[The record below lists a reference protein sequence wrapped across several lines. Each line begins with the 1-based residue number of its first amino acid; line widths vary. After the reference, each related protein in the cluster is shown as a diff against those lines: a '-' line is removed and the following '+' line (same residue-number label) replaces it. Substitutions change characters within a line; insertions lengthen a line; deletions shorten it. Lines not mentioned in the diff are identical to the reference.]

1 MLTVRDFTQVFDAY
15 AQSEEGLISA
25 LMNKANDDEEEVL
38 EEGKRLSAVTDSD
51 DLWRS
56 LDDLELELRLA
67 RLEYLMDRRPLM
79 LNSVLLRQNPH
90 NVNEWLKRVKL
101 YGEQYDKIIETFTK
115 AVQTVDPKTCT
126 GKLQD
131 LWIAFAQFY
140 DKYQQPE
147 EARYIYDKAVKVN
160 FRHVDDLAAVW
171 CAWCEM
177 EIQHERPNE
186 AIKLMEKATVLPRH
200 KVDHR

>member
-1 MLTVRDFTQVFDAY
+1 LSFI
-15 AQSEEGLISA
+15 LI
-25 LMNKANDDEEEVL
+25 
-38 EEGKRLSAVTDSD
+38 
-51 DLWRS
+51 
-56 LDDLELELRLA
+56 DDLELELRLA

-101 YGEQYDKIIETFTK
+101 YGEQYEKIIETFTT
-115 AVQTVDPKTCT
+115 AAQTIDPKVCT

-140 DKYQQPE
+140 DKYQQPD
-147 EARYIYDKAVKVN
+147 EARYIYDKGIKVN
-160 FRHVDDLAAVW
+160 FKNVDDLAAVW

-177 EIQHERPNE
+177 ELQHERPDE
-186 AIKLMEKATVLPRH
+186 AIKLMARATVLPRH
-200 KVDHR
+200 KVIIRSIGEHSFLCELSEMCSRD

>member
-1 MLTVRDFTQVFDAY
+1 MRKYFIFLD
-15 AQSEEGLISA
+15 
-25 LMNKANDDEEEVL
+25 
-38 EEGKRLSAVTDSD
+38 
-51 DLWRS
+51 

-90 NVNEWLKRVKL
+90 NVNEWIKRVKL
-101 YGEQYDKIIETFTK
+101 YDEQYEKVIETFTT
-115 AVQTVDPKTCT
+115 AVQTVDPKICT

-140 DKYQQPE
+140 DKYHQPE
-147 EARYIYDKAVKVN
+147 EARFIYDKAIKVN
-160 FRHVDDLAAVW
+160 FRNVDDLAAIW

-177 EIQHERPNE
+177 EIQHEKPDE
-186 AIKLMEKATVLPRH
+186 AIKLMERATVLPKH
-200 KVDHR
+200 KVCLIPLPKKHSLEFPAFRWIITMGVKLFNYVCIKV

>member
-1 MLTVRDFTQVFDAY
+1 
-15 AQSEEGLISA
+15 
-25 LMNKANDDEEEVL
+25 MNKSNEDDEEITEDGEKKSTSSFFL
-38 EEGKRLSAVTDSD
+38 LNKIF
-51 DLWRS
+51 

-101 YGEQYDKIIETFTK
+101 YGEQYDKIIETFTT
-115 AVQTVDPKTCT
+115 AVKTVDPKVCT

-131 LWIAFAQFY
+131 LWISFAQFY
-140 DKYQQPE
+140 DKYQQPD

-160 FRHVDDLAAVW
+160 FKNVDDLAAVW

-177 EIQHERPNE
+177 ELQHERPVE
-186 AIKLMEKATVLPRH
+186 AIKLMERATVLPRH
-200 KVDHR
+200 KVMICSIRVYLFIYL

>member
-1 MLTVRDFTQVFDAY
+1 MKRNKWFV
-15 AQSEEGLISA
+15 LIY
-25 LMNKANDDEEEVL
+25 
-38 EEGKRLSAVTDSD
+38 
-51 DLWRS
+51 

-101 YGEQYDKIIETFTK
+101 YGEQYDKVIQTFTK
-115 AVQTVDPKTCT
+115 AVQTVDPKSCT

-140 DKYQQPE
+140 DKNQQPE
-147 EARYIYDKAVKVN
+147 EARYIYDKAAKVN
-160 FRHVDDLAAVW
+160 FRHVDDLAAIW

-177 EIQHERPNE
+177 EIQHERPDQ
-186 AIKLMEKATVLPRH
+186 AIKIMERATILPRH
-200 KVDHR
+200 KVRHSAVRKQFDSLVSLGGFLRHG

>member
-1 MLTVRDFTQVFDAY
+1 
-15 AQSEEGLISA
+15 
-25 LMNKANDDEEEVL
+25 MNKSNEDDEEITED
-38 EEGKRLSAVTDSD
+38 GKLFCFSKKKFSYFSI
-51 DLWRS
+51 L

-101 YGEQYDKIIETFTK
+101 YGEQYDKVIQTFTT
-115 AVQTVDPKTCT
+115 AVQTVDPKICT

-140 DKYQQPE
+140 DKYQQPD
-147 EARYIYDKAVKVN
+147 EARYIYDKATKVN
-160 FRHVDDLAAVW
+160 FRNVDDLAAIW

-177 EIQHERPNE
+177 ELQHERPDE
-186 AIKLMEKATVLPRH
+186 AIKLMERATVLPKH
-200 KVDHR
+200 KVIYLFYLIKTWFLYCF

>member
-1 MLTVRDFTQVFDAY
+1 MVSMNQF
-15 AQSEEGLISA
+15 
-25 LMNKANDDEEEVL
+25 LMRKYFICLD
-38 EEGKRLSAVTDSD
+38 
-51 DLWRS
+51 

-90 NVNEWLKRVKL
+90 NVNEWIKRVKL
-101 YGEQYDKIIETFTK
+101 YGEQYEKVIETFTT
-115 AVQTVDPKTCT
+115 AVQTVDPKICT

-147 EARYIYDKAVKVN
+147 EARFIYDKAIKVN
-160 FRHVDDLAAVW
+160 FRNVDDLAAIW

-177 EIQHERPNE
+177 EIQHEKPDE
-186 AIKLMEKATVLPRH
+186 AIKLMERATVLPKH
-200 KVDHR
+200 KVCFIPQPKKTFSSHLFLSGGLLRWK

>member
-1 MLTVRDFTQVFDAY
+1 MMISFL
-15 AQSEEGLISA
+15 LI
-25 LMNKANDDEEEVL
+25 
-38 EEGKRLSAVTDSD
+38 
-51 DLWRS
+51 
-56 LDDLELELRLA
+56 DDLELELRLA

-101 YGEQYDKIIETFTK
+101 YGEQYDKIIETFTT
-115 AVQTVDPKTCT
+115 AVKTVDPKVCT

-131 LWIAFAQFY
+131 LWISFAQFY
-140 DKYQQPE
+140 DKYQQPD

-160 FRHVDDLAAVW
+160 FKNVDDLAAVW

-177 EIQHERPNE
+177 ELQHERPVE
-186 AIKLMEKATVLPRH
+186 AIKLMERATVLPRH
-200 KVDHR
+200 KVMICSIRVYLFICELSKIYSTD

>member
-1 MLTVRDFTQVFDAY
+1 MIGHNRFD
-15 AQSEEGLISA
+15 
-25 LMNKANDDEEEVL
+25 V
-38 EEGKRLSAVTDSD
+38 
-51 DLWRS
+51 

-101 YGEQYDKIIETFTK
+101 YGDQYEKVIETFTE
-115 AVQTVDPKTCT
+115 AVKTVDPKACT
-126 GKLQD
+126 GKMQD

-140 DKYQQPE
+140 DKHQQPE

-177 EIQHERPNE
+177 EIQHERPDE
-186 AIKLMEKATVLPRH
+186 AIKLMERATVLPRQ
-200 KVDHR
+200 KVRVMHSNHS